1 MNRTYNATLICTSP
15 KGGTSH
21 ALVNVDETTRKVH
34 AMGGHWSHLSWSPAF
49 DEVFRS
55 AMAVRLTDGVTG
67 RIVVDGG
74 ASYYKAL
81 GLKTTTRGG
90 SQAVIS
96 L

>member
-1 MNRTYNATLICTSP
+1 MIAACI
-15 KGGTSH
+15 
-21 ALVNVDETTRKVH
+21 AAIVVDAVDT
-34 AMGGHWSHLSWSPAF
+34 SWSPAF